1 MWLLFYT
8 QCKQHLNFLYKV
20 WFGFMGLSKT
30 DFLLVEEA
38 WVPERTTTLA
48 INLQSL
54 SPIDI
59 FVNDNC
65 ET

>member
-1 MWLLFYT
+1 
-8 QCKQHLNFLYKV
+8 
-20 WFGFMGLSKT
+20 MGLSKT